1 MTFTA
6 LFVILSHKNVPIVKR
21 TDNQSKFD
29 ALRKEFQTFTFEH
42 QTVKRENGA
51 LSLAFDFNL
60 DNRYRFRPTLEIP
73 SRPFFDWD
81 SIPEEQLQA
90 LAFQIGMTELVS
102 YWKIACPKQVAVKPF
117 ALTESQKAFW
127 KKLYYN
133 GLGEFLYLNG
143 ISVSEDDLME
153 LENEESIDAFTS
165 MSYRDQGASVSMD
178 GKTRH
183 DMPSFNRINLPLEE
197 KTLVPIGGGKDS
209 VVTLECLRDQMPV
222 IPLIVN
228 PRGATLN
235 CVKTAGYK
243 DDDFIVINRTLD
255 PTMLQL
261 NAEGYLNGHTPF
273 SALLAF
279 ISILVAFGCR
289 SKYIAL
295 SNENS
300 ANESTV
306 PGTNINHQY
315 SKSIEFESDFREYV
329 AENLSEEVQYFS
341 FLRPLS
347 ELQIAKLFSQC
358 EAYHSV
364 FRSCNAGSK
373 TDSWCGHCPKC
384 LFTWIILSP
393 FLSREKLV
401 AIFGKDLMADESL
414 HPILEEL
421 NGTTAVKPF
430 ECVGTVEEVNACL
443 KAAGTSTSSVT
454 ASSKVPEPEV
464 TEQGRSTEGPT
475 QKVKDPEPVEGPTVE
490 EILHR
495 FNTHHFLP
503 PRFEQILKTTL
514 AEGIDAFAFPSMS
527 YRAQRAS
534 VSMDG
539 KSRHDMPARFEL
551 ILNRLRGKR
560 ILVLG
565 FGREGRSTLRFLQ
578 KYLPDAIVAVADKN
592 AIDGVTHSGEGYLE
606 AMYNYDIVIKT
617 PGISLKDFDTKGVEI
632 TSQTDLF
639 LSQFHTQTI
648 GITGTKGKSTT
659 TSLIYHLLKSSGRDA
674 ILTGN
679 IGIPSFDIMEDI
691 QPNSI
696 VVYELSAHQ
705 LEYVHNSPRVGVL
718 LNVFEEHLDHFGS
731 LQRYKEAKLNLLRFM
746 GEDDTAIIHDSLL
759 NDALDLFVNSK
770 VFSLFDFDDEI
781 DRMALPLKG
790 EHNYMNVK
798 AALLACDAY
807 GVECRELIPY
817 LYSFKPLEHRL
828 EPVGTFDGVTFVN
841 DSISTIPQATISAC
855 EALGRVDFLLL
866 GGFDR
871 GIDYQSLAD
880 YLKEHPL
887 RHLLFTGKAGERM
900 KSLFNGV
907 STGST
912 ACNTEVP
919 EHVEGP
925 ALYYYA
931 SMEEAFAYLALH
943 ARPGDVCLLS
953 PAASSYDQYKNFE
966 ERGRKFKTLAQAFK
980 RK

>member
-1 MTFTA
+1 
-6 LFVILSHKNVPIVKR
+6 LKR

-29 ALRKEFQTFTFEH
+29 ALRKEFSTFIFES
-42 QTVKRENGA
+42 QTVKREHGA

-60 DNRYRFRPTLEIP
+60 DDRYHFRPTLEIP
-73 SRPFFDWD
+73 ARPFFDWD

-102 YWKIACPKQVAVKPF
+102 YWKIACPKRVVVKPF

-133 GLGEFLYLNG
+133 GLGEFLYLNS
-143 ISVSEDDLME
+143 ITVSEADLME
-153 LENEESIDAFTS
+153 LVSPPLP
-165 MSYRDQGASVSMD
+165 MSFLQRTCEGGESMD
-178 GKTRH
+178 SVMHPFTKV
-183 DMPSFNRINLPLEE
+183 DLPLKE

-209 VVTLECLRDQMPV
+209 VVTLECLRKEMQV

-235 CVKTAGYK
+235 CVKTAGYNENE
-243 DDDFIVINRTLD
+243 FIVINRTLD
-255 PTMLQL
+255 PTMLKL

-279 ISILVAFGCR
+279 ISILVAFGSR

-315 SKSIEFESDFREYV
+315 SKSIEFESDFRRYV
-329 AENLSEEVQYFS
+329 AENLNDEVQYFS

-373 TDSWCGHCPKC
+373 TDSWCGKCPKC

-393 FLSREKLV
+393 FLSREKLT

-414 HPILEEL
+414 RPILEEL
-421 NGTTAVKPF
+421 NGTAAVKPF
-430 ECVGTVEEVNACL
+430 ECVGTVEEVRACL
-443 KAAGTSTSSVT
+443 NATV
-454 ASSKVPEPEV
+454 KV
-464 TEQGRSTEGPT
+464 
-475 QKVKDPEPVEGPTVE
+475 PEPVEGPTIN

-495 FNTHHFLP
+495 FNTNHFLP
-503 PRFEQILKTTL
+503 PQFEQILKLALNKGLPIDSFHPTTS
-514 AEGIDAFAFPSMS
+514 A
-527 YRAQRAS
+527 RN
-534 VSMDG
+534 
-539 KSRHDMPARFEL
+539 DMGSGFEL

-560 ILVLG
+560 ILILG
-565 FGREGRSTLRFLQ
+565 FGREGRSTLRFLN
-578 KYLPDAIVAVADKN
+578 KYLSNAIVDVADKN
-592 AIDGVTHSGEGYLE
+592 AMEGVKHAGDKYLE
-606 AMYNYDIVIKT
+606 AMYDYDIVIKT

-639 LSQFHTQTI
+639 LSQFHAQTI
-648 GITGTKGKSTT
+648 GISGTKGKSTT
-659 TSLIYHLLKSSGRDA
+659 TSLIYHLLKSSGHDA

-679 IGIPSFDIMEDI
+679 IGIPCFDVMEDI
-691 QPNSI
+691 KPDSI
-696 VVYELSAHQ
+696 VIYELSAHQ
-705 LEYVHNSPRVGVL
+705 LEYVHNSPHVGVL
-718 LNVFEEHLDHFGS
+718 LNVFEEHLDHFGTME
-731 LQRYKEAKLNLLRFM
+731 RYKAAKINLLRFM
-746 GEDDTAIIHDSLL
+746 DEDDTAIIHETLL
-759 NDALDLFVNSK
+759 NDALDLFVNNK
-770 VFSLFDFDDEI
+770 VFSLFDFDDEV
-781 DRMALPLKG
+781 DRTALPLKG
-790 EHNYMNVK
+790 EHNYLNVK

-807 GVECRELIPY
+807 GVDYRELIPY
-817 LYSFKPLEHRL
+817 LYTFKPLEHRL
-828 EPVGTFDGVTFVN
+828 EPVGTFDGVTFIN
-841 DSISTIPQATISAC
+841 DSISTIPQAAISAC
-855 EALGRVDFLLL
+855 QALGRVDFLLL

-871 GIDYQSLAD
+871 GIDYKPLTD
-880 YLKEHPL
+880 YLKAQPVL
-887 RHLLFTGKAGERM
+887 HLLFTGKAGERM
-900 KSLFNGV
+900 MGLLDGV

-912 ACNTEVP
+912 TFASVKVP
-919 EHVEGP
+919 ELVEGP
-925 ALYYYA
+925 TLFYYA
-931 SMEEAFAYLALH
+931 NMEEAFSYISTH
-943 ARPGDVCLLS
+943 AKLGDVCLLS

-966 ERGRKFKTLAQAFK
+966 ERGRKFKALAEHFARTK
-980 RK
+980 A